1 MRFRATPIS
10 ASDIEALGRAGMT
23 IDEITENFSLLDDWD
38 DRYRYVIELGRELSP
53 LPASRRTDA
62 NKVQGC
68 ASQVWLASEI
78 TSDGAGGPRID
89 LVGDSDA
96 HIVRGLIAILFAL
109 YAGKPAREILAT
121 DAVAVFDRLGL
132 REHLTPQRSNG
143 FRSMVERIRSDAR
156 AALAPTA

>member
-1 MRFRATPIS
+1 
-10 ASDIEALGRAGMT
+10 MT
-23 IDEITENFSLLDDWD
+23 IDEITENFALLDDWD
-38 DRYRYVIELGRELSP
+38 DRYRYVIELGRTLEP
-53 LPASRRTDA
+53 LPESKRTDA

-68 ASQVWLASEI
+68 ASQVWLASGI
-78 TSDGAGGPRID
+78 TPDGAAGPKIE
-89 LVGDSDA
+89 LIGDSDA

-132 REHLTPQRSNG
+132 RGHLTPQRSNG

>member
-1 MRFRATPIS
+1 M
-10 ASDIEALGRAGMT
+10 M
-23 IDEITENFSLLDDWD
+23 IDEIIENFSLLDDWD
-38 DRYRYVIELGRELSP
+38 DRYRYVIELGRGLAP
-53 LPASRRTDA
+53 LPESVRTDF

-68 ASQVWLASEI
+68 ASQVWLAS
-78 TSDGAGGPRID
+78 DVKPNGAGGPT
-89 LVGDSDA
+89 LHFVGDSDA

-109 YAGKPAREILAT
+109 YDGKTAREILSS

-156 AALAPTA
+156 AALQESVVSTQ